1 MVNGWA
7 AAALACAICFAA
19 ASAEPVAFKTL
30 ERGDQSNIESAR
42 EVVVRT
48 AAEWTAFWKQH
59 SPGQPPPAVDFT
71 RSTVVGIFLGSRP
84 TGGYSVEI
92 TTIEREGDT
101 LTVTYRE
108 QRPDKADIVT
118 QVITMP
124 YQLVT
129 TARVAGSVRFTR
141 AQ

>member
-1 MVNGWA
+1 MVTGWSV
-7 AAALACAICFAA
+7 AALACAACFAA
-19 ASAEPVAFKTL
+19 ASAEPVAFKAL
-30 ERGDQSNIESAR
+30 ERGDQSNIERAR
-42 EVVVRT
+42 EVIVRT
-48 AAEWTAFWKQH
+48 AAEWSAFWKQH

-71 RSTVVGIFLGSRP
+71 QSMVVGVFLGSRP

-92 TTIEREGDT
+92 TKIEREGDN

-108 QRPDKADIVT
+108 QRPGKADIVT

-129 TARVAGSVRFTR
+129 TERVGGAVRFTR